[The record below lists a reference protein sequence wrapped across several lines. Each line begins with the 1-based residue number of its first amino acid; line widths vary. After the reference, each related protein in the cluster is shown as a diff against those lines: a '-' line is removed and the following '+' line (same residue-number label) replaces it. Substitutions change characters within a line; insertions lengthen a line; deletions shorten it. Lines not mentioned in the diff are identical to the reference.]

1 MNRITRVAEPLFLN
15 FFIWGLKS
23 EIQRELLIAPP
34 TSLGEAM
41 TKAQLFEE
49 RNEDLAGIMRKGSA
63 TTPLTI
69 NKSEERHYDVST
81 TQHAYTNSIG
91 ALVKLHIK
99 RLTAA

>member
-1 MNRITRVAEPLFLN
+1 
-15 FFIWGLKS
+15 
-23 EIQRELLIAPP
+23 
-34 TSLGEAM
+34 M

-49 RNEDLAGIMRKGSA
+49 RNENLAGIMRKGSA

-91 ALVKLHIK
+91 APVKLHIK
-99 RLTAA
+99 RLTAAEMRERREKGLCFNCDEKFNASHRCQNRMMILLKDEVMT